1 MIDLSV
7 AKMSSAPLE
16 GLAHGTKPT
25 VANAIDLLAEAIR
38 VLEV

>member
-16 GLAHGTKPT
+16 SFAHGAPT